1 MKPANL
7 VNSEAVTDR
16 QQVDLI
22 VAGGGLAGIC
32 ASIAAARL
40 GHTVILVQDRP
51 VLGGNSSSE
60 IRVAPHGASFDGYFR
75 DARETG
81 LIEEFLLEARS
92 RGYALKQQNGSP
104 YPIWDMILL
113 EKVLAEPNITLLLN
127 TLVVD
132 VILSEDNRRI
142 KAVRAIQLASEKT
155 FELQAA
161 MFVDATG
168 DGTLG
173 WRSGASFR
181 MGREAK
187 NEFGES
193 RAVEKADEVV
203 LGSTMMFS
211 ARDAGRPVPFRPPSW
226 AYHFP
231 TCADLPFR
239 EHSKIDSGYWWIEW
253 GSNMNTIKDNDR
265 IRQDLTAFTLGV
277 WDHIKNHCDHKAQ
290 ATNFVLDWFGQVV
303 GKRESRRFIGDYILK
318 QADLEDPVL
327 FEDRVAYGG
336 WPIDLHPD
344 AGILSREHPCDQPV
358 LPGLY
363 SIPFRSIYSK
373 DIENLFF
380 AGRNISVTHVA
391 FGSTRVQKT
400 CSIIGQAAGTAAAL
414 CLEENHTPH
423 ELASQIECMRVLQQ
437 KLLQQDGYLLDL
449 PLEDENDLATRPSA
463 KIQAS
468 SEAQLE
474 TTSGEPAKWLPLD
487 RCRAQ
492 SLYFAHPEQPLQKVA
507 LQLKAAQATSLK
519 VRIGSIAHLRDFGGR
534 SQHPSRSIEQTI
546 ELAAGWEGW
555 VEIELPPSD
564 QLKAGPVVVQLDP
577 AEGVNW
583 ALRDLEPDGTQA
595 AEWSDELGYWFM
607 LHGTH
612 GIQTSP
618 VSQAYSA
625 QNVTNGV
632 TRPEVGANL
641 WISDPAQP
649 LPQWLELDLGSE
661 QLFNEVSLTF
671 DSGLSLWVVEG
682 IFPTLVRDYAVQIK
696 TSAGEWRSIV
706 AIEGNYQRLCQHR
719 FEPVKARYIRLLV
732 IATNGVP
739 SARVF
744 ALRVYHNS
752 ATVL

>member
-7 VNSEAVTDR
+7 VNSEAVTD
-16 QQVDLI
+16 QQQADLI

-92 RGYALKQQNGSP
+92 RGYAIKQQNGSP
-104 YPIWDMILL
+104 YPIWDMVLL

-142 KAVRAIQLASEKT
+142 KAVRAVQLASEKT

-181 MGREAK
+181 MGREAQS
-187 NEFGES
+187 EFGES
-193 RAVEKADEVV
+193 RAVKEADEVV

-226 AYHFP
+226 AYRFP

-253 GSNMNTIKDNDR
+253 GSNLNTIKDNDR
-265 IRQDLTAFTLGV
+265 IRQNLTAFTLGV
-277 WDHIKNHCDHKAQ
+277 WDHIKNHCEHKAQ

-303 GKRESRRFIGDYILK
+303 GKRESRRFIGDYFLT
-318 QADLEDPVL
+318 QSDLENQVL
-327 FEDRVAYGG
+327 FDDRVAYGG

-400 CSIIGQAAGTAAAL
+400 CSIIGQAAGTAAVL

-423 ELASQIECMRVLQQ
+423 ELASQTECMRVLQQ
-437 KLLQQDGYLLDL
+437 KLLQQDCYLIDL
-449 PLEDENDLATRPSA
+449 PLEDENDLAARPGS
-463 KIQAS
+463 KLKAS

-474 TTSGEPAKWLPLD
+474 TGSGEEVEWLPLD
-487 RCRAQ
+487 RSRAQ
-492 SLYFAHPEQPLQKVA
+492 SFYFAHPEQFLNKIA
-507 LQLKAAQATSLK
+507 LQFKATQATNLK
-519 VRIGSIAHLRDFGGR
+519 IHFGSIAHLRDFGGR
-534 SQHPSRSIEQTI
+534 SQNPPRLVAQTI

-555 VEIELPPSD
+555 VQIELSANH
-564 QLKAGPVVVQLDP
+564 QFNAGPVVVQVDP
-577 AEGVNW
+577 AEGVSW
-583 ALRDLEPDGTQA
+583 ALRHLEPDGTQA

-607 LHGTH
+607 LHGTY

-618 VSQAYSA
+618 ASRPYSA

-632 TRPEVGANL
+632 ARPEAAANL
-641 WISDPAQP
+641 WVSDPAQP

-661 QLFNEVSLTF
+661 QPVSEVSLTF
-671 DSGLSLWVVEG
+671 DSGLSLWLVEG

-696 TSAGEWRSIV
+696 NSQEEWHSIV
-706 AIEGNYQRLCQHR
+706 EVEGNYQRHCQHR

-732 IATNGVP
+732 TATNGVP

-744 ALRVYHNS
+744 ALRVYHNP